1 MISGE
6 RRMLKGI
13 AIAASIITTAPSY
26 AQDVR
31 VFNGGTEHIYGRGGQ
46 VLDSPELRAK
56 NERAKRRMRNE
67 QADQESTTIVQPGR
81 RQPPKSWWN
90 EVPQQPPK
98 SWWANPSHQNPPQSS
113 WAR

>member
-1 MISGE
+1 
-6 RRMLKGI
+6 MLKRI
-13 AIAASIITTAPSY
+13 AIVASILSVSPSS
-26 AQDVR
+26 AQEVR
-31 VFNGGTEHIYGRGGQ
+31 VITGGTEHVYGRGGQ

-56 NERAKRRMRNE
+56 NERAERRMRNE
-67 QADQESTTIVQPGR
+67 QRSDQESTTIVQPGR

-98 SWWANPSHQNPPQSS
+98 SWWANPSHQTPQSS